1 MQSIQSTL
9 GDSIS
14 ASLAAGLSS
23 INAVIADLQAQ
34 VDSIA
39 SSEQADT
46 ISSTLGDVQD
56 TLDELLAS
64 NNVFSGD
71 LTINSVPTLEFAS
84 NLGDKVNIVNG
95 NVFIEQNADMD
106 PAVLQEVC
114 DRLMTITGNINVRAQ
129 TSSAP
134 AVQFP
139 NLTGV
144 TNVVIAQ
151 AGSIS
156 FPVLLSSSKI
166 VLGDNYSSRVDGV
179 IDFSALTR
187 VNSISTAIVNV
198 GWALA
203 SEALNTISFSK
214 ASNINFAALPYY
226 SPRTLSIVGDQNTD
240 LNLASLENKDANGN
254 ARDYT
259 LNIDGAAELNV
270 PGVLDGKITV
280 TDVVNVILPEY
291 VGEITV
297 NSGVEILTM
306 GKLSENLTA
315 TGNDLITVDITS
327 ASAGVEINFTGATAL
342 TDAKIA
348 GKLKTATFSGN
359 ADLTSLIISAELINL
374 TINNTALAEAS
385 LDHTNGDLA
394 KGGSLVVTN
403 NEDLVT
409 LAASKIDG
417 LKTLTITSNDE
428 LESISFDS
436 LAATPTD
443 GSGVSVTIGG
453 SAANA
458 NALNAFDILQENATD
473 GTFNSGDSGLDS
485 LKAFLTAAAAI
496 NASTLTVYFDSA
508 DTYTSAAGVT
518 TNNLTIAAN
527 AGNLVVVNKDAS
539 TGDSGA
545 KRSWVITIPG
555 TVGAAYSLTAN
566 GATIMFNQEATK
578 ESTVAGILTA
588 ANINNFDINGVTLT
602 ANANASPQATLTLGK
617 AAGAPISATATSTAS
632 ANSVSLSIGDYS
644 AKIYLVATLDAGFT
658 AKPISASNKAAENQF
673 VVNGS
678 TTVSN
683 VLTALANE
691 FNNPSTISPYSV
703 AVPATGA
710 ASQTATIISQDWSD
724 AHTGK
729 AVKFTQT
736 SSSGATTHLG
746 ALQINTVVGSD
757 DVLQGTDVQV
767 TLTSKVPGETLSTIG
782 NPPNGLSFTATVTA
796 AAGVAGFSAV
806 ASGGSIAELGAYSTV
821 TTLAG
826 TTYTKSNFDSG
837 SATNVGLNGTMGAN
851 LNRIPWL

>member
-1 MQSIQSTL
+1 M
-9 GDSIS
+9 
-14 ASLAAGLSS
+14 
-23 INAVIADLQAQ
+23 
-34 VDSIA
+34 
-39 SSEQADT
+39 
-46 ISSTLGDVQD
+46 
-56 TLDELLAS
+56 
-64 NNVFSGD
+64 FSGD

-156 FPVLLSSSKI
+156 FPALLSSSKI

-187 VNSISTAIVNV
+187 VNSISTATVNV

-240 LNLASLENKDANGN
+240 LNLASLENKDANSN

-315 TGNDLITVDITS
+315 TGNENDLITVDITS

-385 LDHTNGDLA
+385 LDHTNGD
-394 KGGSLVVTN
+394 
-403 NEDLVT
+403 
-409 LAASKIDG
+409 
-417 LKTLTITSNDE
+417 
-428 LESISFDS
+428 
-436 LAATPTD
+436 
-443 GSGVSVTIGG
+443 
-453 SAANA
+453 
-458 NALNAFDILQENATD
+458 
-473 GTFNSGDSGLDS
+473 
-485 LKAFLTAAAAI
+485 
-496 NASTLTVYFDSA
+496 
-508 DTYTSAAGVT
+508 
-518 TNNLTIAAN
+518 
-527 AGNLVVVNKDAS
+527 
-539 TGDSGA
+539 
-545 KRSWVITIPG
+545 
-555 TVGAAYSLTAN
+555 
-566 GATIMFNQEATK
+566 
-578 ESTVAGILTA
+578 
-588 ANINNFDINGVTLT
+588 
-602 ANANASPQATLTLGK
+602 
-617 AAGAPISATATSTAS
+617 
-632 ANSVSLSIGDYS
+632 YS

-658 AKPISASNKAAENQF
+658 AKPVSASNKAAENQF

-678 TTVSN
+678 TTVSY

-851 LNRIPWL
+851 LNRIPSL

>member
-1 MQSIQSTL
+1 M
-9 GDSIS
+9 
-14 ASLAAGLSS
+14 
-23 INAVIADLQAQ
+23 
-34 VDSIA
+34 
-39 SSEQADT
+39 
-46 ISSTLGDVQD
+46 
-56 TLDELLAS
+56 
-64 NNVFSGD
+64 FSGD

-114 DRLMTITGNINVRAQ
+114 DRLMTITGNINIRAQ

-156 FPVLLSSSKI
+156 FPALLSSSKI

-187 VNSISTAIVNV
+187 VNSISTATVNV

-214 ASNINFAALPYY
+214 ASNMNFAAVPYY
-226 SPRTLSIVGDQNTD
+226 SPRTLIIVGDQNTD
-240 LNLASLENKDANGN
+240 LNLASLENKDVNGN

-315 TGNDLITVDITS
+315 TGNENDLITVDITS

-417 LKTLTITSNDE
+417 LKTLTITNNDE

-545 KRSWVITIPG
+545 KRSWVITATGSG
-555 TVGAAYSLTAN
+555 TYDLTAN
-566 GATIMFNQEATK
+566 GATITFNQEATNA
-578 ESTVAGILTA
+578 STVAGILAA
-588 ANINNFDINGVTLT
+588 ANLNNFDANGVTLT
-602 ANANASPQATLTLGK
+602 ANANAAPQAMFTLSKLASDVVT
-617 AAGAPISATATSTAS
+617 STTVTSTANAES
-632 ANSVSLSIGDYS
+632 ISLSIGDYS
-644 AKIYLVATLDAGFT
+644 AKLYLVTTADAGFT
-658 AKPISASNKAAENQF
+658 AKPISDSNKAAENQF
-673 VVNGS
+673 VVTGS
-678 TTVSN
+678 TLVN
-683 VLTALANE
+683 DVLMALALE
-691 FNNPSTISPYSV
+691 FNNPMDSPYNLFSIS
-703 AVPATGA
+703 TGA
-710 ASQTATIISQDWSD
+710 VSQTATIRTRDLSD
-724 AHTGK
+724 AHNGK

-736 SSSGATTHLG
+736 SSSGASTHLG

-806 ASGGSIAELGAYSTV
+806 ASGSSIGELGAYSTV

-826 TTYTKSNFDSG
+826 TTYTKSNSDSG

>member
-1 MQSIQSTL
+1 M
-9 GDSIS
+9 
-14 ASLAAGLSS
+14 
-23 INAVIADLQAQ
+23 
-34 VDSIA
+34 
-39 SSEQADT
+39 
-46 ISSTLGDVQD
+46 
-56 TLDELLAS
+56 
-64 NNVFSGD
+64 
-71 LTINSVPTLEFAS
+71 
-84 NLGDKVNIVNG
+84 
-95 NVFIEQNADMD
+95 
-106 PAVLQEVC
+106 
-114 DRLMTITGNINVRAQ
+114 
-129 TSSAP
+129 
-134 AVQFP
+134 
-139 NLTGV
+139 
-144 TNVVIAQ
+144 
-151 AGSIS
+151 
-156 FPVLLSSSKI
+156 
-166 VLGDNYSSRVDGV
+166 
-179 IDFSALTR
+179 
-187 VNSISTAIVNV
+187 
-198 GWALA
+198 
-203 SEALNTISFSK
+203 
-214 ASNINFAALPYY
+214 
-226 SPRTLSIVGDQNTD
+226 
-240 LNLASLENKDANGN
+240 
-254 ARDYT
+254 
-259 LNIDGAAELNV
+259 
-270 PGVLDGKITV
+270 
-280 TDVVNVILPEY
+280 
-291 VGEITV
+291 
-297 NSGVEILTM
+297 
-306 GKLSENLTA
+306 
-315 TGNDLITVDITS
+315 
-327 ASAGVEINFTGATAL
+327 
-342 TDAKIA
+342 
-348 GKLKTATFSGN
+348 
-359 ADLTSLIISAELINL
+359 
-374 TINNTALAEAS
+374 
-385 LDHTNGDLA
+385 A

-417 LKTLTITSNDE
+417 LKTLTITNNDE

-602 ANANASPQATLTLGK
+602 ANASPQATLTLGK

-691 FNNPSTISPYSV
+691 FNNTSTISPYSV
-703 AVPATGA
+703 FVPATGA
-710 ASQTATIISQDWSD
+710 ASQTATIISRDWSD

-736 SSSGATTHLG
+736 SSSGASTHLG
-746 ALQINTVVGSD
+746 ALQINTIVGSD

-806 ASGGSIAELGAYSTV
+806 ASGSSIGELGAYSTV

>member
-1 MQSIQSTL
+1 M
-9 GDSIS
+9 
-14 ASLAAGLSS
+14 
-23 INAVIADLQAQ
+23 
-34 VDSIA
+34 
-39 SSEQADT
+39 
-46 ISSTLGDVQD
+46 
-56 TLDELLAS
+56 
-64 NNVFSGD
+64 
-71 LTINSVPTLEFAS
+71 
-84 NLGDKVNIVNG
+84 
-95 NVFIEQNADMD
+95 
-106 PAVLQEVC
+106 
-114 DRLMTITGNINVRAQ
+114 
-129 TSSAP
+129 
-134 AVQFP
+134 
-139 NLTGV
+139 
-144 TNVVIAQ
+144 
-151 AGSIS
+151 
-156 FPVLLSSSKI
+156 
-166 VLGDNYSSRVDGV
+166 
-179 IDFSALTR
+179 
-187 VNSISTAIVNV
+187 
-198 GWALA
+198 
-203 SEALNTISFSK
+203 
-214 ASNINFAALPYY
+214 
-226 SPRTLSIVGDQNTD
+226 
-240 LNLASLENKDANGN
+240 ENKDANGN

-270 PGVLDGKITV
+270 PGVLDGSITV
-280 TDVVNVILPEY
+280 TDVINVILPEY
-291 VGEITV
+291 VGKITV
-297 NSGVEILTM
+297 NSGVEVLTM
-306 GKLSENLTA
+306 GKVSENLTA
-315 TGNDLITVDITS
+315 TGNDLDTVDITS

-348 GKLKTATFSGN
+348 GKLKTATLNGN

-417 LKTLTITSNDE
+417 LKTLTITNNDE

-453 SAANA
+453 SAVNA

-539 TGDSGA
+539 TGDSSA
-545 KRSWVITIPG
+545 KRSWVIAIPG
-555 TVGAAYSLTAN
+555 TVGTAYSLTAN
-566 GATIMFNQEATK
+566 GATIMFNQEATNA
-578 ESTVAGILTA
+578 STVAGILAA

-602 ANANASPQATLTLGK
+602 ANASPQATLTLGK

-658 AKPISASNKAAENQF
+658 AAPISASNKAAENQF

-703 AVPATGA
+703 FVPATGA
-710 ASQTATIISQDWSD
+710 ASQTATIISRDWSD

-736 SSSGATTHLG
+736 SSSGASTHLG
-746 ALQINTVVGSD
+746 ALQINTIVGSD

-806 ASGGSIAELGAYSTV
+806 ASGSSIGELGAYSTV

-826 TTYTKSNFDSG
+826 TTYTKSNSNSG